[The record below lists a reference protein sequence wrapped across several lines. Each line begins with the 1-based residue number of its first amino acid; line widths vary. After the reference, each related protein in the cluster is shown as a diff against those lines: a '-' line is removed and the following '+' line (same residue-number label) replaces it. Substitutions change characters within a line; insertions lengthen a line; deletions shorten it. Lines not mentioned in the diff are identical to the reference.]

1 MALPTDA
8 ALPLADL
15 KVLDFSWAGVGPIT
29 VKYLAD
35 HGATVVRVESHA
47 RYDVVRLGP
56 PWHDGKPGIERSQFY
71 ASYNTSKLGLA
82 LDLSKPEARAIARR
96 LAAWADVVVESYTP
110 RVMRAFGLAFEDLR
124 AVNPRLVMLSTC
136 LQGQTG
142 PYAEFPGFG
151 QLAAALSGFYEIA
164 GWADRA
170 PAPPYGAYT
179 DYVVPRLAATA
190 LLAAVDHQRRTGE
203 GQHLD
208 VSQVEAAL
216 HFLAP
221 RAPRPRAHGPGRD
234 ARREPE
240 RPRRAARRLPVRGR
254 RPVDRAQRAWRGGVA
269 RAVRRARRARLA
281 RGCALLD
288 ARRARRARRGAR
300 RAGGRGDALPRCE
313 RARGPAAGGR
323 DRGRRRRERA
333 RPARRSRA
341 RRLGLLPVAR
351 ASGAPAGALRGPRAA
366 PGGDAG
372 EAPLGGAGARRAH
385 RARAARGARHDGG
398 RDRAA
403 DRRAGGLV
411 ARSRAGAAPS
421 GACVPCRQRGDAH
434 PGAHAR
440 RMERAPRGHGA
451 CSARRVPP
459 CSYARGRHGAR
470 RALRGRGAVRARA
483 APFA

>member
-1 MALPTDA
+1 MALPTDPT
-8 ALPLADL
+8 LPLADL

-29 VKYLAD
+29 AKYLAD

-71 ASYNTSKLGLA
+71 ASYNTSKLGIA

-110 RVMRAFGLAFEDLR
+110 RVVRAFGLAYEDLR
-124 AVNPRLVMLSTC
+124 AVNPHLVMLSTC

-190 LLAAVDHQRRTGE
+190 LLAAVDHQRRTGK

-221 RAPRPRAHGPGRD
+221 
-234 ARREPE
+234 
-240 RPRRAARRLPVRGR
+240 
-254 RPVDRAQRAWRGGVA
+254 
-269 RAVRRARRARLA
+269 
-281 RGCALLD
+281 ALLD
-288 ARRARRARRGAR
+288 HELTGRVATRTGNRSDHAAPHGAYPCAGDDRWIVLSVRGA
-300 RAGGRGDALPRCE
+300 A
-313 RARGPAAGGR
+313 
-323 DRGRRRRERA
+323 
-333 RPARRSRA
+333 
-341 RRLGLLPVAR
+341 
-351 ASGAPAGALRGPRAA
+351 APALGEHTVLVLR
-366 PGGDAG
+366 
-372 EAPLGGAGARRAH
+372 EVLGMTEEEIARLIDER
-385 RARAARGARHDGG
+385 
-398 RDRAA
+398 
-403 DRRAGGLV
+403 V
-411 ARSRAGAAPS
+411 AW
-421 GACVPCRQRGDAH
+421 
-434 PGAHAR
+434 
-440 RMERAPRGHGA
+440 
-451 CSARRVPP
+451 
-459 CSYARGRHGAR
+459 
-470 RALRGRGAVRARA
+470 
-483 APFA
+483 

>member
-1 MALPTDA
+1 MALPTDPT
-8 ALPLADL
+8 LPLADL

-35 HGATVVRVESHA
+35 HGATVLRVESHA

-71 ASYNTSKLGLA
+71 ASYNTSKLGIG

-110 RVMRAFGLAFEDLR
+110 RVMRAFGLAYEDLR
-124 AVNPRLVMLSTC
+124 AVNPHLVMLSTC

-190 LLAAVDHQRRTGE
+190 LLAAVDQQRRTGE

-221 RAPRPRAHGPGRD
+221 ALLDHELTGRVATRAGNRSDHAAPHGAYPCAGDDRWIALSVRGEAEWRALCAVLAQPASRTPRRSTRSWPRRRAPSMRASSWAGC
-234 ARREPE
+234 
-240 RPRRAARRLPVRGR
+240 R
-254 RPVDRAQRAWRGGVA
+254 RPGSRPASSRARSTCTPIPCSPAGASSSGSSI
-269 RAVRRARRARLA
+269 RRARRRPTRATR
-281 RGCALLD
+281 CAW
-288 ARRARRARRGAR
+288 RRRRGNSA
-300 RAGGRGDALPRCE
+300 
-313 RARGPAAGGR
+313 
-323 DRGRRRRERA
+323 GRRRRSASTPCSCCA
-333 RPARRSRA
+333 R
-341 RRLGLLPVAR
+341 
-351 ASGAPAGALRGPRAA
+351 
-366 PGGDAG
+366 
-372 EAPLGGAGARRAH
+372 
-385 RARAARGARHDGG
+385 
-398 RDRAA
+398 
-403 DRRAGGLV
+403 
-411 ARSRAGAAPS
+411 
-421 GACVPCRQRGDAH
+421 
-434 PGAHAR
+434 
-440 RMERAPRGHGA
+440 
-451 CSARRVPP
+451 CSA
-459 CSYARGRHGAR
+459 
-470 RALRGRGAVRARA
+470 
-483 APFA
+483 

>member
-1 MALPTDA
+1 MALPTDP

-71 ASYNTSKLGLA
+71 ASYNTSKLGIA

-96 LAAWADVVVESYTP
+96 LAAWAEVVVESYTP
-110 RVMRAFGLAFEDLR
+110 HVMRAFGLAYEDLR
-124 AVNPRLVMLSTC
+124 RVNPRLVMLSTC

-142 PYAEFPGFG
+142 PHAEFPGFG
-151 QLAAALSGFYEIA
+151 QLVAALSGFYEIA

-221 RAPRPRAHGPGRD
+221 
-234 ARREPE
+234 
-240 RPRRAARRLPVRGR
+240 
-254 RPVDRAQRAWRGGVA
+254 
-269 RAVRRARRARLA
+269 
-281 RGCALLD
+281 ALLD
-288 ARRARRARRGAR
+288 HELTGRVATRSGNRSDHAAPHGAR
-300 RAGGRGDALPRCE
+300 VAHAEALDALVAAATRSLDASE
-313 RARGPAAGGR
+313 LVGRLQAAGIAAGVVESAL
-323 DRGRRRRERA
+323 DLHADPVLAGWGFFQWLEHPA
-333 RPARRSRA
+333 RPAA
-341 RRLGLLPVAR
+341 PYEGHALRLEATPGKLRWA
-351 ASGAPAGALRGPRAA
+351 APALGEHTALVLR
-366 PGGDAG
+366 
-372 EAPLGGAGARRAH
+372 EVLGMTEEEIARLIDER
-385 RARAARGARHDGG
+385 
-398 RDRAA
+398 
-403 DRRAGGLV
+403 V
-411 ARSRAGAAPS
+411 AW
-421 GACVPCRQRGDAH
+421 
-434 PGAHAR
+434 
-440 RMERAPRGHGA
+440 
-451 CSARRVPP
+451 
-459 CSYARGRHGAR
+459 
-470 RALRGRGAVRARA
+470 
-483 APFA
+483 